1 MGKITPI
8 YQYYT
13 LTQGDIVYPVFD
25 ERNMMTTDNSFGG
38 LYGFVGPGIIEGWEV
53 TKLSSD
59 ITYSTDLN
67 STIRLE
73 QIALI
78 DAYNLDPDSY
88 LGRRIIF
95 MNMQPVVRCAATTTT
110 NLGSLSGL
118 ITVDGVTLVSGD
130 IVLVKDQSAKEDNGI
145 YVASSSSWTRH
156 TSFNTSQEFLD
167 AFNAFS
173 CFWVE
178 AGNINQKTIWNLNLN
193 LTGGG
198 SGYILFQNTFEQC
211 VRVTTG
217 NGIVG
222 PYKAYTEE
230 PVYFRYYDSNIY
242 YIWASNSPCLATEGK
257 ATIISPLDPD
267 YNYNLYHT
275 ATYLATVQVGAYSQ
289 PLGTS
294 AYVDLVEYDD
304 RRNQLKN
311 LAGAFEAALRRGFY
325 KHIHLGGNNHPS
337 KINLSTTRTL
347 IAKGP
352 IGSTV
357 FLTYETINGVETRV
371 SSWKP
376 ASYGFP
382 EVRLNNAILPTTAYY
397 LDPAVGKIYL
407 KNSLTTTAFLQII
420 LPLSPQVSLYAK
432 NTAVITAAKIALTDG
447 TTNSSGQQN
456 TYRWDTGLYLDPIV
470 YLDDIIVSSSLYTIN
485 AGEGTISFNPTLNAP
500 YTISSLRVLLEKIGR
515 EITGTLSGSRLR
527 DVSAAT
533 FTKGIIDPRRIAPLD
548 HVGQARYLETAL
560 LQPYKKLLSAGDH
573 QTFYPELT
581 NQDLQYT
588 TEVFKIA
595 KSSVLNT
602 ALYQTK
608 RGLMTS
614 NNPLL
619 VNLSTW
625 NPDNGEIIDFSD
637 DILRASEGTNGDPSN
652 VTYVLTAQG
661 KVYFTEDQGSTW
673 QKLTLPIEFSGSV
686 STPAFATA
694 ILATTNKESFD
705 NNGAVDYKYSTTIYL
720 GTTNGLYTA
729 FAYRGTEFTWTSV
742 WESVAGSKQIY
753 ALAEI
758 VTQNLQVKNGVTT
771 ENYDRT
777 IYIGSDKGFSTAT
790 DTGAYSSAR
799 LISAEIP
806 KGFLWIR
813 GNSPNDLLWFTD
825 TKVYISHTARLFE
838 EQPDQNTYLKY
849 WYHPLQAWS
858 SSRYAARI
866 TVNVATTA
874 NLSAA
879 YSNGTLGVGATLTN
893 NGVQSALKID
903 ELSLS
908 IGNRVLVKNQTNQS
922 QNGIYTV
929 TSIGSGST
937 NWILTRYA
945 SMTSTSWVEV
955 LGGNS
960 WLRSIFT
967 ISYTDS
973 DTSGSLTYGT
983 DAIKFSEFWVNPIQ
997 LGSSTY
1003 PFKDAVERT
1012 GSNQYAVVSTNSPW
1026 ILTDTKI
1033 AGEYSWSPVI
1043 IIKSNWDQ
1051 NNQGNINTVYHHA
1064 TRSLIV
1070 GTKEGI
1076 YLSSAPDN
1084 LIILILTTALDPA
1097 DTQLF
1102 VTEPNLLSAYT
1113 SVEVVSGEYK
1123 EILTIDVITSV
1134 VDGITT
1140 YTIDITSPRTSTNT
1154 YNTLDTDVYIISNG
1168 YRLSHAI
1175 WNRPVNLFNASPVA
1189 TVYYEDKLAISSDR
1203 TILEGLVP
1211 SGDYTLNTYFQSI
1224 KFDSDQ
1230 LLGQSF
1236 ILESDYLN
1244 YYTSTWYSD
1253 ANVIVYI
1260 NDEPANKIYSLYP
1273 TEGRISFATSLT
1285 ADDTVKLTIV
1295 KLNAF
1300 ISNVGNTPHSEQINS
1315 LVSGDAPLTV
1325 LASPLSGSAPAGTG
1339 VTVSDPLQVPFT
1351 ANFLEFR
1358 NSNLNI
1364 SEFLQVKVEPDAFG
1378 SRIITLLSP
1387 RANATTLPTTTT
1399 SVFEATLQNIPG
1411 IEDKISL
1418 IQSNQP
1424 YHLNSIA
1431 GSNLLQLSITAN
1443 SNYNNLFTN
1452 FTGEPDPIYADK
1464 SHRGPVNSLFY
1475 DFALSEAD
1483 SRNSSSNLFV
1493 GLEPSS
1499 ANVSSAPRSIYVMN
1513 NANSSGSDMRLGTD
1527 KGIWIYNGSYWVKES
1542 ALDSA
1547 NKVYFITTQASSSL
1561 LMAGTDIGLYE
1572 QQGDD
1577 TWMSNPTYPQ
1587 ATYAYLSGSWDT
1599 NYTFYAYGKNDGLAF
1614 VRQGTGATS
1623 FISDHF
1629 NDLDGSNVYG
1639 LYSNKFYRFVGT
1651 GDNRKQTQVDGLYLC
1666 TNVGLYAVCTGN
1678 ASSRGEY
1685 ASILV
1690 GREMFGDNPNTVVVT
1705 TPNGNT
1711 CIPPEINP
1719 CLATSA
1725 PENSWSPSNP
1735 AIP

>member
-38 LYGFVGPGIIEGWEV
+38 LYGFVGPGIIEGWQV

-59 ITYSTDLN
+59 ITYSSDLN
-67 STIRLE
+67 NTIRAE

-78 DAYNLDPDSY
+78 DAYSADPDSY
-88 LGRRIIF
+88 LGRRIVF
-95 MNMQPVVRCAATTTT
+95 MNMQPVLTCAAATTT

-118 ITVDGVTLVSGD
+118 LTIDGVALSAGD
-130 IVLVKDQSAKEDNGI
+130 IVLVKDQIAKEDNGL
-145 YVASSSSWTRH
+145 YVVSSSAWSRH
-156 TSFNTSQEFLD
+156 ASFNTNQEFID
-167 AFNAFS
+167 AYNAYS

-178 AGNINQKTIWNLNLN
+178 SGSINQKTIWNLNLN
-193 LTGGG
+193 T
-198 SGYILFQNTFEQC
+198 SGAGLLYRIFQNTFEQC

-222 PYKAYTEE
+222 PYRAYTEE
-230 PVYFRYYDSNIY
+230 PVYFRYYDSNVY
-242 YIWASNSPCLATEGK
+242 YIWASSSPCLATEGK

-275 ATYLATVQVGAYSQ
+275 ATYLATVQVGVYTQ
-289 PLGTS
+289 PSGTS

-304 RRNQLKN
+304 RRNELKN
-311 LAGAFEAALRRGFY
+311 LSGAFEAALRRGFY

-357 FLTYETINGVETRV
+357 FLTYETVNGVDNRV
-371 SSWKP
+371 SSWNS

-382 EVRLNNAILPTTAYY
+382 EVRLNNVVLPTTAYY
-397 LDPAVGKIYL
+397 LDPSIGKIYL
-407 KNSLTTTAFLQII
+407 KNSLTTTAFLQIL
-420 LPLSPQVSLYAK
+420 LPLSPQVNLYAK
-432 NTAVITAAKIALTDG
+432 NTSVITAAKITLTDG
-447 TTNSSGQQN
+447 STNSSGQQN

-470 YLDDIIVSSSLYTIN
+470 YLDEEVVPSGLYTIN
-485 AGEGTISFNPTLNAP
+485 AGEGTISFNPTLSSP
-500 YTISSLRVLLEKIGR
+500 YTLSSLRILLEKIGR
-515 EITGTLSGSRLR
+515 EITGTLSGTRLK
-527 DVSAAT
+527 DVNAGT

-548 HVGQARYLETAL
+548 HVGQARYLEPAL

-595 KSSVLNT
+595 KSSILNT

-625 NPDNGEIIDFSD
+625 NQDNGEIIDFSD
-637 DILRASEGTNGDPSN
+637 DLLRSSEGTNGDPSN

-661 KVYFTEDQGSTW
+661 KVYFTNDQGSTW

-686 STPAFATA
+686 STPVFATA
-694 ILATTNKESFD
+694 LLVSTNKESFD

-742 WESVAGSKQIY
+742 WESVTGSKQIY

-777 IYIGSDKGFSTAT
+777 IYIGSDKGFSTAA
-790 DTGAYSSAR
+790 DTGAYVSSR
-799 LISAEIP
+799 VVSAEIP
-806 KGFLWIR
+806 KGFLWIK

-838 EQPDQNTYLKY
+838 EQPDQDTYLKY
-849 WYHPLQAWS
+849 WYHPLQGWS
-858 SSRYAARI
+858 SASYSARI
-866 TVNVATTA
+866 SVLVATTA
-874 NLSAA
+874 NLSAN
-879 YSNGTLGVGATLTN
+879 YNNGTLGVGATLTN
-893 NGVQSALKID
+893 NGTQSALKID
-903 ELSLS
+903 GVSLS
-908 IGNRVLVKNQTNQS
+908 VGNRVLVKNQTNES

-929 TSIGSGST
+929 TAVGNGST
-937 NWILTRYA
+937 NWILTRYS

-955 LGGNS
+955 TGGES
-960 WLRSIFT
+960 WIRSVFT
-967 ISYTDS
+967 LSYTDS
-973 DTSGSLTYGT
+973 DSNGSLTYGT
-983 DAIKFSEFWVNPIQ
+983 DPINFYEFWVNPIS

-1012 GSNQYAVVSTNSPW
+1012 GSNQYAIVSTNSPW
-1026 ILTDTKI
+1026 ILTDSKVS
-1033 AGEYSWSPVI
+1033 GEYNWSPVI
-1043 IIKSNWDQ
+1043 VVKSNWDQ

-1064 TRSLIV
+1064 SRSLIV

-1076 YLSSAPDN
+1076 YLSAVPDN
-1084 LIILILTTALDPA
+1084 LIILILTTALAPA

-1102 VTEPNLLSAYT
+1102 VTEPDLLVGYT
-1113 SVEVVSGEYK
+1113 TVEVVSGDFK
-1123 EILTIDVITSV
+1123 EILTIDVNTSV

-1140 YTIDITSPRTSTNT
+1140 YSIDITSPRTSTNT
-1154 YNTLDTDVYIISNG
+1154 YNTIDTDIYIINNG

-1175 WNRPVNLFNASPVA
+1175 WNRPVNLFNSDPIA

-1203 TILEGLVP
+1203 TTLEGLVS
-1211 SGDYTLNTYFQSI
+1211 SGDYTLNTYFQSV
-1224 KFDSDQ
+1224 KFTSDQ
-1230 LLGQSF
+1230 TLGQSF
-1236 ILESDYLN
+1236 IVESDYLN

-1260 NDEPANKIYSLYP
+1260 NDEPTNKIYSLYP
-1273 TEGRISFATSLT
+1273 TEGRITFASSLT
-1285 ADDTVKLTIV
+1285 ADDKVKLTII

-1300 ISNVGNTPHSEQINS
+1300 LTNVGNTPHAEQINS

-1325 LASPLSGSAPAGTG
+1325 LASPLVGSAPAGTG

-1358 NSNLNI
+1358 NSSLNV
-1364 SEFLQVKVEPDAFG
+1364 SEFLQVKVEIYIPNP
-1378 SRIITLLSP
+1378 LLCYKC
-1387 RANATTLPTTTT
+1387 
-1399 SVFEATLQNIPG
+1399 QN
-1411 IEDKISL
+1411 K
-1418 IQSNQP
+1418 
-1424 YHLNSIA
+1424 
-1431 GSNLLQLSITAN
+1431 
-1443 SNYNNLFTN
+1443 
-1452 FTGEPDPIYADK
+1452 
-1464 SHRGPVNSLFY
+1464 
-1475 DFALSEAD
+1475 
-1483 SRNSSSNLFV
+1483 
-1493 GLEPSS
+1493 
-1499 ANVSSAPRSIYVMN
+1499 
-1513 NANSSGSDMRLGTD
+1513 
-1527 KGIWIYNGSYWVKES
+1527 
-1542 ALDSA
+1542 
-1547 NKVYFITTQASSSL
+1547 
-1561 LMAGTDIGLYE
+1561 
-1572 QQGDD
+1572 
-1577 TWMSNPTYPQ
+1577 
-1587 ATYAYLSGSWDT
+1587 
-1599 NYTFYAYGKNDGLAF
+1599 
-1614 VRQGTGATS
+1614 
-1623 FISDHF
+1623 
-1629 NDLDGSNVYG
+1629 
-1639 LYSNKFYRFVGT
+1639 
-1651 GDNRKQTQVDGLYLC
+1651 LYL
-1666 TNVGLYAVCTGN
+1666 
-1678 ASSRGEY
+1678 
-1685 ASILV
+1685 I
-1690 GREMFGDNPNTVVVT
+1690 
-1705 TPNGNT
+1705 
-1711 CIPPEINP
+1711 
-1719 CLATSA
+1719 
-1725 PENSWSPSNP
+1725 
-1735 AIP
+1735 